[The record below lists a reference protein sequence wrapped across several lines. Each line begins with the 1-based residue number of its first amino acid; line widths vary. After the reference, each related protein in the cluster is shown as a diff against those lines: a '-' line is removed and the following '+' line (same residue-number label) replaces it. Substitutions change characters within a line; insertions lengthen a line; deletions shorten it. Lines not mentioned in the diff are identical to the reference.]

1 MMVERPE
8 RYKFQRSDL
17 VGGHVVL
24 DLANTVTGRDSRPT
38 DWLED
43 YERVLEWAALTDS
56 FDESSLA
63 ALEEMSM
70 ADAGA
75 AARALNRLRELREAV
90 YELVIAAMRSEPPP
104 QQAVANLERH
114 WKQAVDAAQLAFT
127 DRRTTLRL
135 DVKSCGLDYPTHLL
149 ALSAFELLQSLR
161 LERTRECANP
171 RCTWIFIDRSR
182 GGQRRWCDMATCGNQ
197 VKSKRHYAR
206 KRAAS

>member
-1 MMVERPE
+1 MVVERLE
-8 RYKFQRSDL
+8 RYKFQRADL

-56 FDESSLA
+56 FDESSLHTLERMSTADTRA
-63 ALEEMSM
+63 AT
-70 ADAGA
+70 
-75 AARALNRLRELREAV
+75 RALNRLRELREAV
-90 YELVIAAMRSEPPP
+90 YELVIAAVRSEPPP
-104 QQAVANLERH
+104 QHAVANLEH
-114 WKQAVDAAQLAFT
+114 YWKQAVDAAKLAFS
-127 DRRTTLRL
+127 DRRSALTL

-149 ALSAFELLQSLR
+149 ALSAFELLQVLP

-182 GGQRRWCDMATCGNQ
+182 GGQRRWCDMKTCGNQ
-197 VKSKRHYAR
+197 VKSRRYYTRHA
-206 KRAAS
+206 